1 MEGAALNGNARPY
14 SPWGD
19 ALLWGG
25 RLLVGAAALA
35 AGTALGRS
43 AGGAPAA
50 LAAVLA
56 PLAVVVA
63 FAQLRWCLV
72 ALLFLLAAYAPDL
85 LAGSGSAQA
94 LTVVVIAAALLR
106 WGLGREQLLGSRHR
120 AVPVALAVLMVAYV
134 AATVGASDRSV
145 AAAETEDLLSFGA
158 LVVVLVT
165 VLDSPAWLERAA
177 WAVALGVGLLAVV
190 AVLQQ
195 LTKTYDSTWWG
206 FAGVLRDGEAMR
218 SAGPLNPN
226 PFGQVLAGAA
236 VLSFY
241 LAHIGRRPA
250 VRSLGWSLAVL
261 CVAGVVYSQS
271 RAALIALLFA
281 ALLIAGLRGVRLR
294 VLALALCAAVALGLL
309 VLPATLQERVGALG
323 DVVGGSAASYEDT
336 ALRGRA
342 SENLAGLEMWRDHP
356 LLGIGPD
363 NFEPQYQRY
372 SAEIGLDP
380 RPEARSAHNLYF
392 ESLAETGLIGALA
405 FAAVLVLALA
415 GGWRARSRLSGND
428 ALLGEGVFVALCAF
442 LLCALTLSS
451 AYARYQW
458 IFVGLGLVAGRL
470 ARSADS

>member
-1 MEGAALNGNARPY
+1 VEGAALRQSARPY
-14 SPWGD
+14 LPRGD
-19 ALLWGG
+19 AVLWGG
-25 RLLVGAAALA
+25 RILVGAAALA

-43 AGGAPAA
+43 GSAQIA

-63 FAQLRWCLV
+63 FAHPRWCVV
-72 ALLFLLAAYAPDL
+72 ALLFLLAAYAPDV

-94 LTVVVIAAALLR
+94 LTVVVIGAALLR
-106 WGLGREQLLGSRHR
+106 WGLGHEQLLASRHR
-120 AVPVALAVLMVAYV
+120 AVPVALAVLTVAYI
-134 AATVGASDRSV
+134 AATLVAGDRS
-145 AAAETEDLLSFGA
+145 AASAETEDLLSFGA

-177 WAVALGVGLLAVV
+177 WAVALGVGLLAVI

-206 FAGVLRDGEAMR
+206 FAGVLADREAMR

-226 PFGQVLAGAA
+226 PFGQVLAAAA

-241 LAHIGRRPA
+241 LARIGRRPA
-250 VRSLGWSLAVL
+250 ARSLGWSLAVL
-261 CVAGVVYSQS
+261 CAAGVVYTQS
-271 RAALIALLFA
+271 RAALITLLFA

-294 VLALALCAAVALGLL
+294 VLALAFCAAVALGLL
-309 VLPATLQERVGALG
+309 ALPDTLQQRVGALG
-323 DVVGGSAASYEDT
+323 DVVGESAASYEDT

-356 LLGIGPD
+356 LLGVGPD
-363 NFEPQYQRY
+363 NFELQYQRY

-380 RPEARSAHNLYF
+380 RPKARSAHNLYL
-392 ESLAETGLIGALA
+392 ESLAETGLIGAVA
-405 FAAVLVLALA
+405 FAAVLALALA
-415 GGWRARSRLSGND
+415 GGWRARSRLSGD
-428 ALLGEGVFVALCAF
+428 GALLGEGVFVALCAF

-458 IFVGLGLVAGRL
+458 IFVGLGLAAGRL